1 MLALFSIT
9 APFSLFAAD
18 DTEEFKKAATAYQE
32 EKFDA
37 AIKSF
42 KKVTEKIFGH
52 EPSFY
57 NLGLIYARLNKYDD
71 SLKAFEQAF
80 LYNPYNLFTLKFIAD
95 LHILKKNYPAAI
107 EKLKDLSSRS
117 PQDAE
122 AHLKLGLAAIMQR
135 DPETAINELTAAQ
148 TLRPQDAAANL
159 NLAALFMQK
168 GDNEKAKTFLAQVE
182 CADFTDQKIIDLC
195 EDLKAPQQ
203 EAPLPKLQIDL
214 AGYLLQLSAVEELLS
229 AQLAGFEQSEISK
242 RLALRLQKEAEEAAK
257 RGETP
262 AAEAKLAAKKKRPFN
277 LTAELNQTVE
287 NYDRNPATS
296 SPINDVNTTT
306 NLKFEGKAKDI
317 SVKTE
322 FESYYNRWDHTD
334 LDYFKVNAKDNKDDE
349 VDIGKFSAKNF
360 PNLVSHPSIEQGGR
374 WWHSFQKKPAKGLFY
389 CLPPEPETFGEAGNT
404 LPIPSLSALYKDT
417 CLGEEMF
424 KTWELTVVRGRSKEP
439 RNLNKPKL
447 KNDRTYET
455 SGQFEQWVNA
465 VHLMAKPTAI
475 TEMGISYS
483 RVKDDELSALV
494 SSTTL
499 PLESEAI
506 GIDGKIDL
514 LDGKLKTNGE
524 FAWSNFD
531 DNLLTDV
538 KNKQDA
544 GSTFGI
550 SYKYIPNWELSYD
563 LKRIGTNFKVEGAYQ
578 TQDKITQTLV
588 TKYSAPKNIPWRIR
602 TIDVKFEPA
611 RTNLPESGTTTTTY
625 YRTLQPKISFNLPKE
640 AKLSFDYKWYFERS
654 TCECTYYRT
663 ETLKTEFEYECK
675 PIKTTFKPS
684 YTFERKD
691 ELTATPTDEKQK
703 DYAFII
709 ENKSVKNLTLKTT
722 YERDRKNYV
731 GTNTKAYDNKK
742 FSLETEYA
750 FIPNRF
756 TATFKGSSDDKSQTD
771 TNSILLN
778 TFDWTFNFTSKDG
791 NKKMVLEYER
801 KLNIYKPWSE
811 ASAYKQNYA
820 KMKYTQ
826 KF

>member
-1 MLALFSIT
+1 ML
-9 APFSLFAAD
+9 PFSLFAEGED
-18 DTEEFKKAATAYQE
+18 EEFNKAAAAYNQ

-37 AIKSF
+37 AIKGF

-57 NLGLIYARLNKYDD
+57 NLGLTYARTGKYDE
-71 SLKAFEQAF
+71 SLKSLELAL
-80 LYNPYNLFTLKFIAD
+80 LYNPYNLFTIKFIVD
-95 LHILKKNYPAAI
+95 LHILKKNYPAAG
-107 EKLKDLSSRS
+107 EKLKELLERN
-117 PQDAE
+117 PQDADSR
-122 AHLKLGLAAIMQR
+122 LKLGLLEITQK
-135 DPETAINELTAAQ
+135 DPEAAVS
-148 TLRPQDAAANL
+148 LS
-159 NLAALFMQK
+159 
-168 GDNEKAKTFLAQVE
+168 
-182 CADFTDQKIIDLC
+182 
-195 EDLKAPQQ
+195 
-203 EAPLPKLQIDL
+203 
-214 AGYLLQLSAVEELLS
+214 LSALEELLS
-229 AQLAGFEQSEISK
+229 AKLADFQQSEVSK
-242 RLALRLQKEAEEAAK
+242 RIASRLQKEKEEAAK
-257 RGETP
+257 ISGT
-262 AAEAKLAAKKKRPFN
+262 AAQVKPEAQKKRPFN
-277 LTAELNQTVE
+277 LTAELNETLE

-306 NLKFEGKAKDI
+306 NLKVEGKAKDVN
-317 SVKTE
+317 VKTE

-334 LDYFKVNAKDNKDDE
+334 LDYFKINVKDNKNDE

-374 WWHSFQKKPAKGLFY
+374 WWHSFQKKQAKAPFY
-389 CLPPEPETFGEAGNT
+389 CLPPEPQVFSETENT
-404 LPIPSLSALYKDT
+404 QPIPSLSALYKDT
-417 CLGEEMF
+417 CIKEEMF
-424 KTWELTVVRGRSKEP
+424 KTWEITVVRGRSKEP
-439 RNLNKPKL
+439 RNLNRPKP

-465 VHLMAKPTAI
+465 VHLMTKPTAI

-494 SSTTL
+494 SATTL
-499 PLESEAI
+499 PLESEAL

-524 FAWSNFD
+524 FGWGNFD

-538 KNKQDA
+538 KNKQDVA
-544 GSTFGI
+544 STFGLN
-550 SYKYIPNWELSYD
+550 YKYIPNWEMSYD

-578 TQDKITQTLV
+578 TQDKITHTMV

-602 TIDVKFEPA
+602 SIDVKFEPA

-663 ETLKTEFEYECK
+663 ETLKTDFEYECK

-691 ELTATPTDEKQK
+691 ELVASPTDEKQK
-703 DYAFII
+703 DYAFTI
-709 ENKSVKNLTLKTT
+709 ENKSIKNLTLKTT

-731 GTNTKAYDNKK
+731 GANTKAYDNKK
-742 FSLETEYA
+742 FSLETEYT

-756 TATFKGSSDDKSQTD
+756 TAAFKGSSDDKSQTD
-771 TNSILLN
+771 TNSIILN

-811 ASAYKQNYA
+811 TSAYKQNYA